1 MSFRKDITHS
11 VILDYEKCKGCTAC
25 MRICPMEA
33 IRVYNEKAKIIEE
46 RCIDCGECIKVCPY
60 KAKRAV
66 CDSFQG
72 KLEDYRWTIALPAP
86 ALYGQFSKLDD
97 VDFILT
103 GLINMGFNQVFEVA
117 QAAEII
123 SFYTSEI
130 LKKEDCIKP
139 VISCACPTII
149 RFISTKFPELLD
161 NILPLI
167 PPVNLA
173 ARIARKEAV
182 IKTGYRPEEIGVFF
196 ISPCPA
202 KVTDGKN
209 PLTVKNSGL
218 DGIFGIKEIYPR
230 LLEEMNKITIPLKLS
245 ISGVVGR
252 SWAYSGGEASAQNCE
267 RYLSADGIDNV
278 TRVLEEIGKGKLQR
292 T

>member
-1 MSFRKDITHS
+1 MSFRKNITHS
-11 VILDYEKCKGCTAC
+11 VILDYDKCQGCTAC

-33 IRVYNEKAKIIEE
+33 IRVHNGKAKITEE
-46 RCIDCGECIKVCPY
+46 RCIDCGECIKACPH

-66 CDSFQG
+66 YDSFKG

-97 VDFILT
+97 VDFVLT

-123 SFYTSEI
+123 SFYTSEV
-130 LKKEDCIKP
+130 LKKEDSIKP

-161 NILPLI
+161 NLLPLV

-173 ARIARKEAV
+173 ARMARKEAV
-182 IKTGYRPEEIGVFF
+182 IKTGYRPVFF
-196 ISPCPA
+196 LYLH
-202 KVTDGKN
+202 V
-209 PLTVKNSGL
+209 PL
-218 DGIFGIKEIYPR
+218 R
-230 LLEEMNKITIPLKLS
+230 
-245 ISGVVGR
+245 
-252 SWAYSGGEASAQNCE
+252 
-267 RYLSADGIDNV
+267 
-278 TRVLEEIGKGKLQR
+278 
-292 T
+292 